1 MWRVR
6 FRRRRYRNRRRMK
19 TYSADPFTNVCLT
32 TRLAVYYALEPDRST
47 SACFYA
53 TTNPHASSATRYH
66 SSGVHSPRT
75 PSSEVMYLRQPCAH
89 NKTSGFT
96 TLARSQR
103 FTAHQA
109 GQRRLRHQPMSS
121 YDSRALHSDFQ
132 EFTLPF
138 TWCSSHPDPTA
149 KIKTDQTSRGV
160 SGSAIWK

>member
-1 MWRVR
+1 MVFHVGCWIPTTTISKLTKNKNVLRRLVYKCLSHYLTNRLPCLRPVR
-6 FRRRRYRNRRRMK
+6 F
-19 TYSADPFTNVCLT
+19 T
-32 TRLAVYYALEPDRST
+32 ST
-47 SACFYA
+47 CFYA
-53 TTNPHASSATRYH
+53 TTNPHASSATRHH

-109 GQRRLRHQPMSS
+109 GQRRPRHQPMSS

-138 TWCSSHPDPTA
+138 TSWCSSHPGPTD
-149 KIKTDQTSRGV
+149 KSKTD
-160 SGSAIWK
+160 